1 MVVSEENTKYLDEF
15 IYYSE
20 IYLANED
27 DLDNGLYSQ
36 YLLALSQ
43 TDSFEKLQK
52 ESRNYLN
59 KCKETNDFKIL
70 YSSLFMIKDQGNEQE
85 QSFVKDFAKEVLDGS
100 YIKTNS
106 EEEFNEL
113 TTLYTELTK

>member
-1 MVVSEENTKYLDEF
+1 
-15 IYYSE
+15 
-20 IYLANED
+20 
-27 DLDNGLYSQ
+27 
-36 YLLALSQ
+36 
-43 TDSFEKLQK
+43 
-52 ESRNYLN
+52 
-59 KCKETNDFKIL
+59 
-70 YSSLFMIKDQGNEQE
+70 MIKDQGNEQE